1 MLLYFLAMF
10 GKAFLYILAPAGM
23 VLLGYYLQVH
33 MKKKFTVP
41 LESSPPDPVMNL
53 TLLGTNDLHSTV
65 TGLGLKSY
73 PETIRGGYGK
83 LVYLINSIR

>member
-1 MLLYFLAMF
+1 MF
-10 GKAFLYILAPAGM
+10 GKAFLCLLAPVAI
-23 VLLGYYLQVH
+23 VILGYYLQVN
-33 MKKKFTVP
+33 MKQKFTVP
-41 LESSPPDPVMNL
+41 LKSSLPESVMNL

-83 LVYLINSIR
+83 LVYVINSIR